1 MSGFPLKGHK
11 RLRKN
16 NQPKQREEHKAPPH
30 SASLALVFFLFSSFP
45 KLVLYTRFHTLTF
58 PPLQCVTNQLDSY
71 RKMSCKQW
79 RHRRHQNQ
87 DCATVS
93 TDGST
98 AVGAEVFLHDSKPTR
113 ANYDATTKHKN
124 SFFRRRGSTLHEEKM
139 QKSLFV
145 KACSDERARKATK
158 EKHSPPPPSVGRARS
173 RLEPSAL
180 PGARQKC
187 GATEEDQHK
196 IEYRERCGEGEK
208 QRERQQKAMTMTA
221 WCKRKTICN
230 LRPRGSS
237 P

>member
-1 MSGFPLKGHK
+1 MGALCLRSPAEFKVTLLVQLQQNELQELSLFPSKLPSPCFQAFSLFRFLLVSGFPLKGHK

-124 SFFRRRGSTLHEEKM
+124 SFFRRRGSTLHEEK
-139 QKSLFV
+139 
-145 KACSDERARKATK
+145 
-158 EKHSPPPPSVGRARS
+158 
-173 RLEPSAL
+173 
-180 PGARQKC
+180 
-187 GATEEDQHK
+187 
-196 IEYRERCGEGEK
+196 I
-208 QRERQQKAMTMTA
+208 QKAY
-221 WCKRKTICN
+221 
-230 LRPRGSS
+230 L
-237 P
+237 